1 LSAPASDGS
10 TPHTLRAM
18 DKNRLYFG
26 DNLNV
31 TGRARG
37 CLDFRSDSDSSVPE
51 TEQALRVEVRDFLL
65 FIHV

>member
-1 LSAPASDGS
+1 
-10 TPHTLRAM
+10 M

-65 FIHV
+65 CIHV